1 MKDTFGGREVVR
13 DKCFPED
20 FTSRGK
26 PIPKRID
33 KYVMAKCL
41 NCGNV
46 FPMLKRNLSSKNC
59 RCSECILKNDFV
71 KIDDKLSKIV
81 VTCHY
86 GTFEYFVDTYN
97 LDMVSQYR
105 WRIAIKRRKMYLIT
119 GTPKKKTAIYLHQM
133 IYGEEVPKGY
143 TIDHDNCNE
152 FDNTR
157 QNLKCVT
164 IAENAQNVSARFN
177 NRLGVRGI
185 WYDDSRKLYGC
196 ELTMNGISFYFKSF
210 KTIEEAVLCRLI
222 AEQFFGLKIAE
233 RNPIVQDI
241 LKDISYSDKEDM
253 RIYVTRIIE
262 RKMRENAKD
271 NQESR

>member
-1 MKDTFGGREVVR
+1 MKDTFGGREIIR

-20 FTSRGK
+20 FISRDK
-26 PIPKRID
+26 PVPKRID
-33 KYVMAKCL
+33 KYIMAKCL
-41 NCGNV
+41 NCGNI

-59 RCSECILKNDFV
+59 RCAECILKNDFV

-97 LDMVSQYR
+97 LNMVSQYK

-119 GTPKKKTAIYLHQM
+119 GTYKKKTAIYLHQM
-133 IYGEEVPKGY
+133 IYGEEVPKGC

-164 IAENAQNVSARFN
+164 KAENAQNVSARFN
-177 NRLGVRGI
+177 NRLGVRGV
-185 WYDDSRKLYGC
+185 WWNDRDRHYGSSI
-196 ELTMNGISFYFKSF
+196 TMNGISYYFKYY
-210 KTIEEAVLCRLI
+210 KTLKDAVLCRTM
-222 AEQFFGLKIAE
+222 AERYFGLKIAD
-233 RNPIVQDI
+233 RNPKVQEI
-241 LKDISYSDKEDM
+241 LRDISPKEEHEM
-253 RIYVTRIIE
+253 QQYVINTIE
-262 RKMRENAKD
+262 RKMRKSA
-271 NQESR
+271 